1 MLRLSISIAIALVV
15 TLISVSTTLYAQ
27 SLDVTVDYDGSYA
40 VFTIVL
46 PDPFTDGNEDNFS
59 LVFDADS
66 DGITDRLISYHANLG
81 SHYPGSYWGM
91 QDERVTCPRGV
102 GCTGPIDDPCLGPLW
117 HSCWEAVPG
126 GWLVSESG
134 LQTFTV
140 GVPYGYLGGPGSE
153 FRYAVWAHKQSTELT
168 PPWTLQ
174 YPDGSIFG
182 YWESSEFFARGTIP
196 AGAPPTPTPTP
207 SNGNGGNGEG
217 AGCFIATA
225 AYGSY
230 LDSHV
235 EALRNFRDSYMVTN
249 PVGSALASAY
259 YKLSPPVA
267 EFIENHPTLKPI
279 VRVGL
284 LPAVAMSTV
293 AVNTTSAEKVAMVG
307 SLALVSVALAV
318 WLSRRRGKRII
329 S

>member
-1 MLRLSISIAIALVV
+1 MRNRMLRLPISIAIALVA
-15 TLISVSTTLYAQ
+15 TLIPLSITMYAQ
-27 SLDVTVDYDGSYA
+27 SLDVSVNYDGSYA

-46 PDPFTDGNEDNFS
+46 PDSYTDGTQDNFS

-91 QDERVTCPRGV
+91 KDERVTCPRGP
-102 GCTGPIDDPCLGPLW
+102 GCSEPIDDPCLGPLW

-134 LQTFTV
+134 LQTFTIS
-140 GVPYGYLGGPGSE
+140 VPYGYLGGPGSE
-153 FRYAVWAHKQSTELT
+153 FRYAVWAFKQFDG
-168 PPWTLQ
+168 WTLQ

-182 YWESSEFFARGTIP
+182 YWESSEFFERGTIP
-196 AGAPPTPTPTP
+196 AQ
-207 SNGNGGNGEG
+207 GGDGG
-217 AGCFIATA
+217 GGGGGGCFIATA

-235 EALRNFRDSYMVTN
+235 ETLRDFRDQYLVTN
-249 PVGSALASAY
+249 PVGSALVSAY

-267 EFIENHPTLKPI
+267 EFIDDHPALKPI

-284 LPAVAMSTV
+284 LPAVALSTV
-293 AVNTTSAEKVAMVG
+293 AVNTTSAEKAAIAG
-307 SLALVSVALAV
+307 SLALVSVALAA
-318 WLSRRRGKRII
+318 WLSRRRGKGVI